1 MDLRRPHDESDR
13 RKTMKVVLS
22 VVTALAVLTLGLP
35 PRSTAAAGKYDG
47 SAPLICAATAVTQ
60 CEAEGRCQN
69 GTAAGVNFPAL
80 FKVDASAM
88 KLRNLQAEAEAGQQ
102 GKESSIRN
110 VDHANG
116 KMILSGAE
124 GERGWSVL
132 IHEGTGKM
140 SAAVSG
146 NGEGFVIFGQC
157 ALP

>member
-1 MDLRRPHDESDR
+1 MDARYPHDESDR
-13 RKTMKVVLS
+13 RKIMKVSLS
-22 VVTALAVLTLGLP
+22 VVTILTILALGIP
-35 PRSTAAAGKYDG
+35 PRTTGAAGKYDG
-47 SAPLICAATAVTQ
+47 SAPLICAATAVTE
-60 CEAEGRCQN
+60 CAAEGKCQS
-69 GTAAGVNFPAL
+69 GTAAGVNFPSL
-80 FKVDASAM
+80 FKVDAPAM

-132 IHEGTGKM
+132 IHEATGKM

-146 NGEGFVIFGQC
+146 DGEGFVIFGQC
-157 ALP
+157 VLP

>member
-1 MDLRRPHDESDR
+1 
-13 RKTMKVVLS
+13 MKVALS
-22 VVTALAVLTLGLP
+22 IATALAVLALSLP
-35 PRSTAAAGKYDG
+35 PHSAHAANKYDG
-47 SAPLICAATAVTQ
+47 SAPLICAATAVTE
-60 CEAEGRCQN
+60 CEAGGRCQG

-80 FKVDASAM
+80 FKVDATAM
-88 KLRNLQAEAEAGQQ
+88 KLRNLQAETGQQ
-102 GKESSIRN
+102 GTESSIRN

-132 IHEGTGKM
+132 IHESTGQM

-146 NGEGFVIFGQC
+146 DGEGFLIFGQC